1 MVDTPNSSDRTDK
14 AQPLEK
20 LFWLDME
27 MTGLDVE
34 KERVIEVAVIVTDLT
49 FEEVGYYHTI
59 VKQPQEFIDNMDEWN
74 RTHHSQSGLI
84 DKIPE
89 GKNPVVVDRELC
101 EFATRHVGRN
111 RVVIAGN
118 SIFQD
123 RRFIDKYF
131 TDFKALLH
139 YRMLDVTS
147 WKIILKH
154 KYHVEYSKKESHRA
168 LDDIRESI
176 SELKYYLE
184 YFDLK

>member
-1 MVDTPNSSDRTDK
+1 MGDK
-14 AQPLEK
+14 EARPLEK

-34 KERVIEVAVIVTDLT
+34 KERVIEVAVIITDLK
-49 FEEVGYYHTI
+49 FEEHGSYHAI

-74 RTHHSQSGLI
+74 KTHHSASGLI
-84 DKIPE
+84 DKIPQ
-89 GKNPVVVDRELC
+89 GKDPVVVDRELC
-101 EFATRHVGRN
+101 ELANRHLGRE

-123 RRFIDKYF
+123 RRFIDRYF
-131 TDFKALLH
+131 TDFKTRLH

-154 KYHVEYSKKESHRA
+154 KYQVEYSKKESHRA

-184 YFDLK
+184 YFEMK